1 MGKILFW
8 AVVIIGVL
16 FLTRLLAHHAANRQ
30 SGQGNKNT
38 PNTKQAKSSQTETLG
53 KPEDMV
59 RCANCGVY
67 LPQSDAIKQ
76 SEQFWC
82 SEDHAKSATK
92 TRP

>member
-8 AVVIIGVL
+8 AMVIIGVL
-16 FLTRLLAHHAANRQ
+16 FLTRLLAHYAANRQ
-30 SGQGNKNT
+30 SGQGDKNT
-38 PNTKQAKSSQTETLG
+38 SGTKQAKSNQTETLG

-59 RCANCGVY
+59 RCASCGVY

-76 SEQFWC
+76 NEQFWC
-82 SEDHAKSATK
+82 SEEHAKSETK